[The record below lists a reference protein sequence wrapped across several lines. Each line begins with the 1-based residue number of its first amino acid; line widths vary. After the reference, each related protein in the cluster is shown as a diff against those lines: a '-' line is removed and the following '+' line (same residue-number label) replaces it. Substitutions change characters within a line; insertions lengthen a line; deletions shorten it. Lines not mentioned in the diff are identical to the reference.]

1 MLINYKKGDRI
12 IPSKYFLE
20 NMYQA
25 CFNQGIAQ
33 KAGKE
38 LIEAYRDG
46 TPIFVDSCPRN
57 SSCFLIKYAGSNYEY
72 YYWLDECFDFYDF
85 TNDAIKDISELSLSK
100 AIDLI

>member
-1 MLINYKKGDRI
+1 MLVDYKKGDRI
-12 IPSKYFLE
+12 VPSKYFLE
-20 NMYQA
+20 NMFQA
-25 CFNQGIAQ
+25 CRMQGIVQ
-33 KAGKE
+33 KAGRE

-57 SSCFLIKYAGSNYEY
+57 SNSFRIKYAGSNYEY
-72 YYWLDECFDFYDF
+72 YYWFDECFDFYDF